1 MKKILLIVASV
12 TFSSLLYS
20 QNNSTNVRSVIENM
34 DKKIN
39 FIHELKFPE
48 TRFELHELEYYIYS
62 MFENMEQIKLTIR
75 SGQIV
80 DTNAFDF
87 IMKDFDMIMEKLV
100 QVEFQ
105 EIRYDEIRSLT
116 RSLTETVIADM
127 DELKRIIGLPCE

>member
-1 MKKILLIVASV
+1 
-12 TFSSLLYS
+12 
-20 QNNSTNVRSVIENM
+20 M